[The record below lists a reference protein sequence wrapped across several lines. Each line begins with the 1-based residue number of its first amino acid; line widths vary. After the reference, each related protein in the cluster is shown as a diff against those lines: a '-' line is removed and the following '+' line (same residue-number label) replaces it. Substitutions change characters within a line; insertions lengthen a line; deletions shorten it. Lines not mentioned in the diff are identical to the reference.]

1 MEKEFNFE
9 KSLSRLEEIVSVLEK
24 GEVSLDESLSLYEEG
39 VSLSVALQNKLK
51 DVEEKTIKVFDS
63 LKPKS
68 LENE

>member
-9 KSLSRLEEIVSVLEK
+9 KSLSRLEKIVSVLEK

>member
-9 KSLSRLEEIVSVLEK
+9 KSLARLEEIVATLEK

-51 DVEEKTIKVFDS
+51 DVEEKTIKVFES
-63 LKPKS
+63 LKPS
-68 LENE
+68 SDIE

>member
-9 KSLSRLEEIVSVLEK
+9 KSLTRLEEIVATLEK

-51 DVEEKTIKVFDS
+51 DVEEKTIKVFES
-63 LKPKS
+63 LKPS
-68 LENE
+68 SDIE

>member
-9 KSLSRLEEIVSVLEK
+9 KSLSRLEEIVSILEK